1 MTSDSGHLEFGTPST
16 PGQGTGA
23 QSAAAAMAHER
34 VERLLALIA
43 QQQRLIDQVETL
55 SVHQASLV
63 TSDDGERL
71 LALLGERQAL
81 IEGLEALA
89 GQAGPV
95 RRELEPGLGLVDPRR
110 RDELVK
116 REAVLAQTI
125 TRVSRRDAE
134 HAKTLAGRRDKLADE
149 LAGLGRTRRAVQA
162 YGGEAGDVP
171 PAFQDRSI

>member
-1 MTSDSGHLEFGTPST
+1 MTSDSGHLDFGTPPA
-16 PGQGTGA
+16 PGQGTPT
-23 QSAAAAMAHER
+23 QSAASAMAHER

-63 TSDDGERL
+63 TSDDGEKL

-134 HAKTLAGRRDKLADE
+134 HARTLAGRRDRLADE

-162 YGGEAGDVP
+162 YGGESGDVP
-171 PAFQDRSI
+171 PNFQDRSI